1 VSSATDTL
9 NGAAGRDL
17 KYAAVFLGLS
27 PHTVR
32 SLARRRQLAHFRIGR
47 RLIFKLADLEQYL
60 DRHRVEATR

>member
-1 VSSATDTL
+1 VSLATDSP
-9 NGAAGRDL
+9 NGAAGHNLR
-17 KYAAVFLGLS
+17 YAAAFLGLS

-60 DRHRVEATR
+60 DRHRVEAQR